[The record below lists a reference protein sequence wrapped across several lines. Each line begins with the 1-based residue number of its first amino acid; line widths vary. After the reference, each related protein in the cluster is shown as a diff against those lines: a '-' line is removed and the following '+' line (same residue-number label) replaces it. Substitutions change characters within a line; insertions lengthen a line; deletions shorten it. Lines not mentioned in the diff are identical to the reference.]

1 MTLIETEVGAVF
13 ETAFEAATADEVEL
27 SMAWYHEVNR
37 EVVCGSTKVI
47 RFSNS
52 YIRDDTVVNPCHPL
66 QVHVAFGNRA
76 NGYREG
82 SAITNQLDPAGIRD
96 AVARAEAIARV
107 ATPNES
113 HRPPHGPQ
121 EYPDIPGFDD
131 ATAALTDEQRH
142 EAVAGVIERLQADG
156 LNGSGYFHVDDML
169 EAHANSAGARFY
181 RRATKTG
188 YAVTVRSDD
197 TTGRESSRIGSGWA
211 AVGDLRRFA
220 DLDIPGITEVAI
232 GKALA
237 SVDPQPFEMGP
248 HTVVLEP
255 NAAASFVGH
264 LMSVWSGSARTV
276 GGWGS
281 PSEVGAQVA
290 SEHLSLTTQPGHP
303 QIMGSPYGPAGM
315 PLGERVWVEAGVLR
329 NLPGGEN
336 GPAVHLVGDGGS
348 KSLEE
353 VIAGVDR
360 GILMT
365 QNWNTMLRTID
376 PPHVNGMTRN
386 GLFRIENGQIAGPLQ
401 NAWYSMRLDEFA
413 QNIEDAS
420 RPYKTAIFGSSG
432 LNGNLM
438 PALRVANFNFYRPS
452 EAV

>member
-1 MTLIETEVGAVF
+1 MILTEEQVRGIF
-13 ETAFEAATADEVEL
+13 DTAFEAATADEVEL
-27 SMAWYHEVNR
+27 TMAWYHEVNR

-52 YIRDDTVVNPCHPL
+52 YIRDDTVVMPCHPL
-66 QVHVAFGNRA
+66 QVHVASGNR
-76 NGYREG
+76 EG
-82 SAITNQLDPAGIRD
+82 AAITNQLDPSGIRD
-96 AVARAEAIARV
+96 AVARAEAIAR
-107 ATPNES
+107 AAAPNES
-113 HRPPHGPQ
+113 HRPLHGPE
-121 EYPDIPGFDD
+121 EYPDIPGFDE
-131 ATAALTDEQRH
+131 ATAMLTDDERH
-142 EAVAGVIERLQADG
+142 EAVAGVIERLQAEG
-156 LNGSGYFHVDDML
+156 LNGSGYFHVDDTL
-169 EAHANSAGARFY
+169 EAHANSAGAWFY

-188 YAVTVRSDD
+188 YAVTVRSDA

-211 AVGDLRRFA
+211 AVGDMRRFA
-220 DLDIPGITEVAI
+220 DLDIPGLTEVAI
-232 GKALA
+232 RKALA

-255 NAAASFVGH
+255 SAAASFVRL

-276 GGWGS
+276 GAWGS
-281 PSEVGAQVA
+281 PSQAGTQVA
-290 SEHLSLTTQPGHP
+290 SEHLNLSTQPGHP
-303 QIMGSPYGPAGM
+303 QIMGSPYGPGGM
-315 PLGERVWVEAGVLR
+315 PLGERVWVENGMLR
-329 NLPGGEN
+329 NVPGGEN

-348 KSLEE
+348 KSLED

-386 GLFRIENGQIAGPLQ
+386 GLFRIEDGQLAGPLQ
-401 NAWYSMRLDEFA
+401 NAWYSLRLDEFA
-413 QNIEDAS
+413 NSIEDAS
-420 RPYKTAIFGSSG
+420 RPYKTASFGSSG

>member
-1 MTLIETEVGAVF
+1 MTLTEQEVRAVF
-13 ETAFEAATADEVEL
+13 ESAFEAASADEIEL
-27 SMAWYHEVNR
+27 SMAWYHETNR

-52 YIRDDTVVNPCHPL
+52 YIRDDTVVTPCHPL
-66 QVHVAFGNRA
+66 QIHVAFGN
-76 NGYREG
+76 REG
-82 SAITNQLDPAGIRD
+82 SAITNQLDPAGVRD
-96 AVARAEAIARV
+96 AVARAEAIARA

-113 HRPPHGPQ
+113 HRPAHGPRV
-121 EYPDIPGFDD
+121 YPEIPGFDE
-131 ATAALTDEQRH
+131 ATAALTDEERH
-142 EAVAGVIERLQADG
+142 EAVAGVIERLQAEG
-156 LNGSGYFHVDDML
+156 LNGSGYFHVDDTL
-169 EAHANSAGARFY
+169 EAHANRAGAWFY

-220 DLDIPGITEVAI
+220 DLDIPGITDIAI
-232 GKALA
+232 SKALG

-255 NAAASFVGH
+255 NAAASFIGL
-264 LMSVWSGSARTV
+264 LMSAWSGARTV
-276 GGWGS
+276 GAWGS
-281 PSEVGAQVA
+281 PAEIGTQVA
-290 SEHLSLTTQPGHP
+290 SEHLNLSTQPGHP
-303 QIMGSPYGPAGM
+303 QIMGSPYGPGGI
-315 PLGERVWVEAGVLR
+315 PLRERIWVENGVLR

-386 GLFRIENGQIAGPLQ
+386 GLFRIEDGQLAGPLQ
-401 NAWYSMRLDEFA
+401 NAWYSLRLDEFA
-413 QNIEDAS
+413 HNIEDAS
-420 RPYKTAIFGSSG
+420 RPCKTGTFGSSG

-438 PALRVANFNFYRPS
+438 PALRVADFNFYRPS

>member
-1 MTLIETEVGAVF
+1 MILTEEQVRAIF
-13 ETAFEAATADEVEL
+13 DTAFEAATADEVDL
-27 SMAWYHEVNR
+27 TMAWYHEVNR

-52 YIRDDTVVNPCHPL
+52 YIRDDTVVMPCHPL
-66 QVHVAFGNRA
+66 QIHVAYGNR
-76 NGYREG
+76 EG
-82 SAITNQLDPAGIRD
+82 AAITNQLDPAGIRD
-96 AVARAEAIARV
+96 AMARAEAIAR
-107 ATPNES
+107 AAAPNES
-113 HRPPHGPQ
+113 HRPLHGPQ
-121 EYPDIPGFDD
+121 EYPEIPGFDE
-131 ATAALTDEQRH
+131 ATAALTDDERH
-142 EAVAGVIERLQADG
+142 EAVADVIERLQADG
-156 LNGSGYFHVDDML
+156 LNGSGYFHVDDTL
-169 EAHANSAGARFY
+169 EAHANSAGAWFY

-197 TTGRESSRIGSGWA
+197 TTGRQSSRLGSGWA

-220 DLDIPGITEVAI
+220 DLDIPGITNIAI
-232 GKALA
+232 AKAMG

-255 NAAASFVGH
+255 NAAASFIRL
-264 LMSVWSGSARTV
+264 LMGVWSGSARTV
-276 GGWGS
+276 GAWGA
-281 PSEVGAQVA
+281 PSEAGARVA
-290 SEHLSLTTQPGHP
+290 SEHLNLRTQPGHP
-303 QIMGSPYGPAGM
+303 QIMGSPYGPGGM
-315 PLGERVWVEAGVLR
+315 PLGERVWVEDGVLR
-329 NLPGGEN
+329 NVPGGEN
-336 GPAVHLVGDGGS
+336 GPAVHLVGGGGS
-348 KSLEE
+348 RSLEE
-353 VIAGVDR
+353 VIADVDR

-386 GLFRIENGQIAGPLQ
+386 GLFRIEDGQLAGPLQ
-401 NAWYSMRLDEFA
+401 NAWYSLRLDEFA

-420 RPYKTAIFGSSG
+420 RPYKTGSFGSSG

>member
-1 MTLIETEVGAVF
+1 MILTEQQVRDVF
-13 ETAFEAATADEVEL
+13 DTAFEAATAGEVEL
-27 SMAWYHEVNR
+27 TMAWYHEVNR

-52 YIRDDTVVNPCHPL
+52 YIRDDTVVMPCHPL
-66 QVHVAFGNRA
+66 QVHVAFGNR
-76 NGYREG
+76 EG
-82 SAITNQLDPAGIRD
+82 AAITNQLDPSGIRD
-96 AVARAEAIARV
+96 AVARAEAIAR
-107 ATPNES
+107 AASPNES
-113 HRPPHGPQ
+113 HRPLHGPQ
-121 EYPDIPGFDD
+121 EYPEIPGFDE
-131 ATAALTDEQRH
+131 ATAALTDEERH

-156 LNGSGYFHVDDML
+156 LNGSGYFHVDDTL
-169 EAHANSAGARFY
+169 EAHANSTGAWFH

-188 YAVTVRSDD
+188 YAVTVRSDA

-211 AVGDLRRFA
+211 AAGDLRRFA
-220 DLDIPGITEVAI
+220 DLDIPGITDVAI
-232 GKALA
+232 RKALG
-237 SVDPQPFEMGP
+237 SVDPQPLEMGP

-255 NAAASFVGH
+255 SAAASFVRL

-276 GGWGS
+276 GAWGS
-281 PSEVGAQVA
+281 PAEAGARVA
-290 SEHLSLTTQPGHP
+290 SEHLNLRTQPGHP
-303 QIMGSPYGPAGM
+303 QIMGSPYGPGGM
-315 PLGERVWVEAGVLR
+315 PLGERVWVEDGVLR

-336 GPAVHLVGDGGS
+336 GPAVHLVGDGGE

-386 GLFRIENGQIAGPLQ
+386 GLFRIEDGQLAGPLQ
-401 NAWYSMRLDEFA
+401 NAWYSLRLDEFA
-413 QNIEDAS
+413 RNIEDAS
-420 RPYKTAIFGSSG
+420 RPYRAASFGSSG

-438 PALRVANFNFYRPS
+438 PALRVAGFNFYRPS

>member
-1 MTLIETEVGAVF
+1 MILTQEEVRTIF
-13 ETAFEAATADEVEL
+13 DTAFEAATADEVDL

-52 YIRDDTVVNPCHPL
+52 YIRDDTVVQPCHPL
-66 QVHVAFGNRA
+66 QVHVGFGNR
-76 NGYREG
+76 EG
-82 SAITNQLDPAGIRD
+82 AAITNQLDPAGIRD
-96 AVARAEAIARV
+96 AVARAEAIAR
-107 ATPNES
+107 AAAPNES
-113 HRPPHGPQ
+113 HRPLHGPQ
-121 EYPDIPGFDD
+121 EYPEIPGFDE
-131 ATAALTDEQRH
+131 ATAALTDDERH

-156 LNGSGYFHVDDML
+156 LNGSGYFHVDDTL
-169 EAHANSAGARFY
+169 EAHANSAGAWFY

-211 AVGDLRRFA
+211 AAGDLRRFA
-220 DLDIPGITEVAI
+220 DLDIPGITDVAI
-232 GKALA
+232 AKALG

-255 NAAASFVGH
+255 NAAASFIRL
-264 LMSVWSGSARTV
+264 LMGVWSGSARTV
-276 GGWGS
+276 GAWGA
-281 PSEVGAQVA
+281 PSEAGTQVA
-290 SEHLSLTTQPGHP
+290 SEHLTLSTQPGHP
-303 QIMGSPYGPAGM
+303 QIMGSPYGPGGM
-315 PLGERVWVEAGVLR
+315 PLGERVWVENGVLR

-336 GPAVHLVGDGGS
+336 GPAVHLVGDGGA
-348 KSLEE
+348 KSLED

-386 GLFRIENGQIAGPLQ
+386 GLFRIEDGQLAGPLQ
-401 NAWYSMRLDEFA
+401 NAWYSLRLDEFA
-413 QNIEDAS
+413 RNIEDVS
-420 RPYKTAIFGSSG
+420 RPCKTGSFGSSG

>member
-1 MTLIETEVGAVF
+1 MTLTEQEVRAVF
-13 ETAFEAATADEVEL
+13 ESAFEAASADEVEL
-27 SMAWYHEVNR
+27 SMAWYHETNR

-52 YIRDDTVVNPCHPL
+52 YIRDDTVVMPCHPL
-66 QVHVAFGNRA
+66 QVHVAFGNR
-76 NGYREG
+76 EG
-82 SAITNQLDPAGIRD
+82 SAITNQLDPAGVRD
-96 AVARAEAIARV
+96 AVGRAEAIARV

-113 HRPPHGPQ
+113 HRPPRGPE
-121 EYPDIPGFDD
+121 EYPEIPGFDE
-131 ATAALTDEQRH
+131 ATAALTDEERH
-142 EAVAGVIERLQADG
+142 EAVAGVIERLQAEG
-156 LNGSGYFHVDDML
+156 LNGSGYFHVDDTL
-169 EAHANSAGARFY
+169 EAHANSAGAWFH

-220 DLDIPGITEVAI
+220 DLDIPGITDIAI
-232 GKALA
+232 RKALG

-255 NAAASFVGH
+255 NAAASFIGL
-264 LMSVWSGSARTV
+264 LMSAWSGARTV
-276 GGWGS
+276 GAWGS
-281 PSEVGAQVA
+281 PAEIGTEVA
-290 SEHLSLTTQPGHP
+290 SQHLNLSTQPGNP
-303 QIMGSPYGPAGM
+303 QIMGSPYGPGGM
-315 PLGERVWVEAGVLR
+315 PLGERTWVENGVLR

-386 GLFRIENGQIAGPLQ
+386 GLFRIEDGQLAEPLQ
-401 NAWYSMRLDEFA
+401 NAWYSLRLDELA

-420 RPYKTAIFGSSG
+420 RPYKTGTFGSSG

-438 PALRVANFNFYRPS
+438 PALRVADFNFYRPS

>member
-1 MTLIETEVGAVF
+1 MILTQEEVRNIF
-13 ETAFEAATADEVEL
+13 DTAFEAATADEVDL

-52 YIRDDTVVNPCHPL
+52 YIRDDTVVMPCHPL
-66 QVHVAFGNRA
+66 QVHVAFGNR
-76 NGYREG
+76 EG
-82 SAITNQLDPAGIRD
+82 AAITNQLDPAGIRD
-96 AVARAEAIARV
+96 AVARAEAIAR
-107 ATPNES
+107 AAAPNAS
-113 HRPPHGPQ
+113 HRPLHGPQ
-121 EYPDIPGFDD
+121 EYPEIPGFDE
-131 ATAALTDEQRH
+131 ATAALTDDERH

-156 LNGSGYFHVDDML
+156 LNGSGYFHVDDTL
-169 EAHANSAGARFY
+169 EAHANSAGAWFY

-211 AVGDLRRFA
+211 SVGDLRRFA
-220 DLDIPGITEVAI
+220 DLDIPAITDVAI
-232 GKALA
+232 AKALG
-237 SVDPQPFEMGP
+237 SVDPQPFEMRP

-255 NAAASFVGH
+255 NAAASFIRL
-264 LMSVWSGSARTV
+264 LMGVWSGSARTV
-276 GGWGS
+276 GAWGA
-281 PSEVGAQVA
+281 PSEAGTQVA
-290 SEHLSLTTQPGHP
+290 SEHLTLSTQPGHP
-303 QIMGSPYGPAGM
+303 QIMGSPYGPGGM
-315 PLGERVWVEAGVLR
+315 PLGERVWVENGVLR

-336 GPAVHLVGDGGS
+336 GPAVHLVGDGGA

-386 GLFRIENGQIAGPLQ
+386 GLFRIEDGQLAGPLQ
-401 NAWYSMRLDEFA
+401 NAWYSLRLDEFA
-413 QNIEDAS
+413 HQIEDAS
-420 RPYKTAIFGSSG
+420 RPYKTGSFGSSG

>member
-1 MTLIETEVGAVF
+1 MILTPEEVRTIF
-13 ETAFEAATADEVEL
+13 DTAFEAATADEVDL

-52 YIRDDTVVNPCHPL
+52 YIRDDTVVQPCHPL
-66 QVHVAFGNRA
+66 QVHVAFGNR
-76 NGYREG
+76 EG
-82 SAITNQLDPAGIRD
+82 AAITNQLDPAGIRD
-96 AVARAEAIARV
+96 AVARAEAIAR
-107 ATPNES
+107 AAAPNAS
-113 HRPPHGPQ
+113 HRPLHGPQ
-121 EYPDIPGFDD
+121 EYPEIPGFDE
-131 ATAALTDEQRH
+131 ATAALTDDERH

-156 LNGSGYFHVDDML
+156 LNGSGYFHVDDTL
-169 EAHANSAGARFY
+169 EAHANSAGAWFY

-188 YAVTVRSDD
+188 YAVTVRSDE

-211 AVGDLRRFA
+211 AAGDLRRFA
-220 DLDIPGITEVAI
+220 DLDIPAITDVAI
-232 GKALA
+232 AKALE

-255 NAAASFVGH
+255 NAAASFIRL
-264 LMSVWSGSARTV
+264 LMGVWSGSARTV
-276 GGWGS
+276 GAWGA
-281 PSEVGAQVA
+281 PSEAGTQVA
-290 SEHLSLTTQPGHP
+290 SGHLTLSTQPGHP
-303 QIMGSPYGPAGM
+303 QIMGSPYGPGGM
-315 PLGERVWVEAGVLR
+315 PLGERVWVENGVLR

-336 GPAVHLVGDGGS
+336 GPAVHLVGDGGA

-386 GLFRIENGQIAGPLQ
+386 GLFRIEDGQLAGPLQ
-401 NAWYSMRLDEFA
+401 NAWYSLRLDEFA
-413 QNIEDAS
+413 RNIEDVS
-420 RPYKTAIFGSSG
+420 RPCKTGSFGSSG